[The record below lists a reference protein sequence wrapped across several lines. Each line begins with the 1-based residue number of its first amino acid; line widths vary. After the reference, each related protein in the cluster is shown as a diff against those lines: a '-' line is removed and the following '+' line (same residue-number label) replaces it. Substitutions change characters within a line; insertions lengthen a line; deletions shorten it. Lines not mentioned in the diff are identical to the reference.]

1 MTATAEFDRFR
12 PQPLEP
18 LTAFRAFRKLI
29 RDKEDTAQVFEI
41 MRALFA
47 LPLALVLAACAPGD
61 APTPPDMGHGMAVV
75 NVTATYRERILLT
88 PGHVLTVRVEDVSR
102 ADAPAEV
109 LAEHREVLDGRAP
122 PYQATLGFPRSQ
134 IDPRHTYAVRVRP
147 APRDARPAPRLARPP
162 G

>member
-1 MTATAEFDRFR
+1 
-12 PQPLEP
+12 
-18 LTAFRAFRKLI
+18 
-29 RDKEDTAQVFEI
+29 
-41 MRALFA
+41 MRALLA

-61 APTPPDMGHGMAVV
+61 ASPPPDMSHGMAVV

-134 IDPRHTYAVRVRP
+134 IDPRHTYAVRAEIRDPSGALRFTTDTRHAVLTQGAPAGADIVMVGVR
-147 APRDARPAPRLARPP
+147 
-162 G
+162 

>member
-1 MTATAEFDRFR
+1 
-12 PQPLEP
+12 
-18 LTAFRAFRKLI
+18 
-29 RDKEDTAQVFEI
+29 

-61 APTPPDMGHGMAVV
+61 ASPSPDMGHGMAVV

-102 ADAPAEV
+102 ADAPAAV

-134 IDPRHTYAVRVRP
+134 IDPRHTYAVRAEIRDPSGALRFTTDTRHAVLTHGAPAGADIVMVGVR
-147 APRDARPAPRLARPP
+147 
-162 G
+162 